1 MPACVLSHFSRVWF
15 FATPWTVTLQAPLSM
30 GFTRQEYW
38 SGLLC
43 PSPGDLPNAG
53 IEPESLTLPP
63 LAGRFFTTSTTWEA
77 QFSEYYLFKHVSSKA
92 VTLLVF
98 NRDMQSIL
106 AFSKTLLWYVA
117 EPEVRW
123 WQRTLETARKQP
135 PWAHQSWQQRNSLPV
150 SHWLW
155 PLTEQKDFAKIRCC
169 QLRPQ
174 VMKYYLLVI
183 SLWKS

>member
-1 MPACVLSHFSRVWF
+1 MEFS
-15 FATPWTVTLQAPLSM
+15 
-30 GFTRQEYW
+30 RQEYW
-38 SGLLC
+38 SGLPC

-106 AFSKTLLWYVA
+106 AFSKTLL
-117 EPEVRW
+117 
-123 WQRTLETARKQP
+123 
-135 PWAHQSWQQRNSLPV
+135 
-150 SHWLW
+150 
-155 PLTEQKDFAKIRCC
+155 
-169 QLRPQ
+169 
-174 VMKYYLLVI
+174 
-183 SLWKS
+183 